1 MSTCGTSG
9 LLSLRGCTVGVLRT
23 CPTDW
28 LTLGDMAG
36 LVSAVVGVGGTD
48 SAFIIGECIVE
59 LDVLADSAGD
69 VGARAPA
76 FDVSLSLEK
85 NDLIDDGRPTL
96 GVGVDGIGGAA
107 LGLTVPTLAVDIAV
121 PAILGVLGISPILSL
136 PLLDEL
142 T

>member
-1 MSTCGTSG
+1 
-9 LLSLRGCTVGVLRT
+9 
-23 CPTDW
+23 
-28 LTLGDMAG
+28 MAG

-48 SAFIIGECIVE
+48 SAFITGECIVE